1 MGSRNNFSMIEKC
14 INEHK
19 IYDAYDMLG
28 KEIALLGNWDLEQ
41 ELENAKNTYRYM
53 LEYMINGTVDPQ
65 SKSLYLK
72 LVQQAFSMCDSASR
86 GSRIKKNT
94 GDKYCATLNSLPD
107 GTNLQNIF
115 TALETYGE
123 ASKRNVNPDSQKL
136 KERKDDHER
145 TLLQMFNHIWTS
157 PQWSNSDKECAN
169 AMLMS
174 ENIDDNDNAILVS
187 AATLSLFE
195 YFDIRKLEFLFD
207 AYEAGCTIASQ
218 RALVG
223 IIMIIIRYDG
233 RLKNYPEISAR
244 MALISDDNKS
254 FKENAYTILT
264 QLQLSK
270 DTDKVN
276 AKMRN
281 EIIPEIMKSGK
292 FRQTGF
298 GFEEI
303 DEALTKNDE
312 NPDWSKSGSKLNEK
326 LAEMTELQMEGA
338 DVYMGTFSQLK
349 SYPFFNDIAHWFYP
363 FDIKH
368 PALGDFEKNHSSKIM
383 PMIKAILNAG
393 PFSNSDKYSFCFML
407 SSIGGIEQSMMTN
420 KMAEGMLDEEAGSIF
435 KNAETMQPKAKDFS
449 RQYIYDL
456 YRFFNLYLYR
466 TQFSNP
472 FNDVD
477 GAYTPLKATLLG
489 SLMEDR
495 RQVMEYAEFLMKKK
509 YYTEASKLF
518 ESLSP
523 ALVEDDAELWQKLA
537 FCYQK
542 SNNPQALEAYINADS
557 LKPNSTWTISHE
569 AHAARMFGNF
579 KLAAECYNRLLE
591 NDSDNIKY
599 LKRKSECLIADEN
612 YEEAL
617 PVLYK
622 INYLDESSTV
632 AKRMI
637 AWCLLMTNKLDKA
650 ISTYEDICTEGAS
663 ANDWMNLGHCLL
675 ASGKM
680 KEAVNAYTSGMK
692 ATINDKGN
700 AEDFD
705 KGMEADAEILSRFNI
720 GKEELRM
727 ILDAI
732 RFSCEN

>member
-1 MGSRNNFSMIEKC
+1 MGSQNNFKLIENY
-14 INEHK
+14 ISEHK
-19 IYDAYDMLG
+19 MYDAYDMLG
-28 KEIALLGNWDLEQ
+28 KEIAGLGNWDLEQ
-41 ELENAKNTYRYM
+41 ELENARNTYRYM
-53 LEYMINGTVDPQ
+53 LEYMISGTVDPQ

-72 LVQQAFSMCDSASR
+72 LIQQAFSMNDSASR
-86 GSRIKKNT
+86 ASRIKKNT
-94 GDKYCATLNSLPD
+94 GDKYCITLNALPD
-107 GTNLQNIF
+107 GTNMQNIQ
-115 TALETYGE
+115 TALETFGE
-123 ASKRNVNPDSQKL
+123 VSKRNVNPDSQKV
-136 KERKDDHER
+136 KERKDDRER
-145 TLLQMFNHIWTS
+145 TLLQMFNLVWTS
-157 PQWSNSDKECAN
+157 AQWSNSDKECAS

-174 ENIDDNDNAILVS
+174 ENIEDNDTAILVS
-187 AATLSLFE
+187 AATLSLLE

-207 AYEAGCTIASQ
+207 AYEAGSTIASQ

-223 IIMIIIRYDG
+223 IIMSAIRYDE

-244 MALISDDNKS
+244 IALLSDDNKS
-254 FKENAYTILT
+254 FSENAYTILT

-312 NPDWSKSGSKLNEK
+312 NPDWSKNGSKLNEK

-407 SSIGGIEQSMMTN
+407 SSLGGIEQSMMTN

-435 KNAETMQPKAKDFS
+435 KNAETVKPKAKDFS

-472 FNDVD
+472 FNDIE
-477 GAYTPLKATLLG
+477 GAYTPLKSSLLN
-489 SLMEDR
+489 SLLEDR
-495 RQVMEYAEFLMKKK
+495 KQVMEYAEFLMKKK
-509 YYTEASKLF
+509 YYSEASKLF

-523 ALVEDDAELWQKLA
+523 ALTEEDAELWQKLA

-557 LKPNSTWTISHE
+557 LKPESTWTISHE
-569 AHAARMFGNF
+569 AHAARMFGNY
-579 KLAAECYNRLLE
+579 KLATECYDKLLE
-591 NDSDNIKY
+591 KDGDNIKY

-622 INYLDESSTV
+622 INYLDENSTA

-637 AWCLLMTNKLDKA
+637 AWCLLMTDKLEKA
-650 ISTYEDICTEGAS
+650 TNAYEDICQGKVS
-663 ANDWMNLGHCLL
+663 ANDWMNLGHCFL

-680 KEAVNAYTSGMK
+680 KEAVKAYTSGMK
-692 ATINDKGN
+692 ETITETGTAD
-700 AEDFD
+700 DFE
-705 KGMEADAEILSRFNI
+705 KGMEADAELLSRFNI
-720 GKEELRM
+720 GKEDLRM
-727 ILDAI
+727 ILDAV